1 MARVD
6 FQGTARFRVLGRLG
20 AGASGDVYSA
30 LDRDRNARVALKVL
44 RELTHSALLQL
55 KNEFRT
61 LADLQHPGVVSLGEL
76 HEDAGRWFFT
86 MELVEG
92 VGLLPWIRG
101 SEAEVV
107 DRLASGGAAFDESR
121 LRKAL
126 GQLAAALAAVHAA
139 GCVHRDVKPTNVLV
153 DAEGQIKLLDFGFA
167 TEARRGKDWTDG
179 LAVGSPAYM
188 APEQAAGG
196 AVGPAADWYAFGV
209 VMFEALTGQL
219 PLDGKPTELLALKQR
234 KRAPQ
239 ARAFEPKAP
248 ADLDALC
255 ERLLAID
262 PAQRPGAAE
271 ILAALE
277 SPALHKESSGVWG
290 EKPPFVGRARE
301 LEELAGALAQVER
314 GDQVSVLVRG
324 ESGVGKS
331 ALVQHFLASAG
342 DSAPPLVLQGRCYE
356 RESVPFKAVDGIIDG
371 VSRLLRGLPRT
382 TAAALLPAPRA
393 ALLAQAFPVL
403 SGLPVLSEGEPPP
416 PVSSPQEQRQR
427 LFGALRDLLGRLAE
441 RRALVLLVDD
451 LQWADADSMALLGE
465 VLCPPGAPAVLLLAT
480 VRSSGELPLLPGD
493 VRHLEL
499 GELDDGDA
507 RALAERLLER
517 TPNAAVDTASVV
529 RESGGHPM
537 FIEELVRRAGA
548 TQARTTSLEE
558 ALRDRVSGLGRAER
572 GLLEALAL
580 GGQPLSE
587 RAASHAAELSLGAV
601 GPVVKALRSQRLVR
615 TQAVRG
621 QVALEPMHDR
631 VRQAVLAGLDD
642 AGRRALHGRLQSALE
657 AEGGEAEALAVHALG
672 SGDLARASASALAA
686 AHQAV
691 AALAFERA
699 ARLFELA
706 LGAMPRD
713 HAERSHLQEQRGDA
727 LANAG
732 RGKEAA
738 DAYRAATDRAPPAKR
753 VELERRAAE
762 ELLRSGHMD
771 EGLASIDRLL
781 ASVGVKLASSPRRAL
796 LSLLYTRARLRIR
809 GLEFRNRPVA
819 EIPPAELQR
828 IDVVWSAANGLA
840 MVDVIRAT
848 DLQSRQLL
856 LALEAGEATR
866 VGRALAAEVA
876 FIGAPGPSAGA
887 RVADVLGR
895 ARAVAHGLADRRLQ
909 AQVVLYEGVAA
920 FLRGDWVEC
929 RERMRDGEARLR
941 EEQSG
946 LAWELVSAQLFGVWS
961 LAFLGEI
968 DELGRRVSSLLREAL
983 ERGDLYAATAMRT
996 GLANL
1001 AWLVRDEPAIARAR
1015 VEEARLQWSQQRYQF
1030 QHYWHLLA
1038 EGNCDLY
1045 EGHGTPAQLRTLGDW
1060 PELAASGYLRVQNM
1074 RVEAWHLRARA
1085 AVAAALESPA
1095 RGREALLGEA
1105 EAAVRKLGR
1114 ERVPWAEVVARSV
1127 AGAIA
1132 AARGAQDRA
1141 MAELSLAESAAVG
1154 AHMRLYEWSARR
1166 ARALLA
1172 GDAAQVAAQDQLLR
1186 SAGAHAPARLAQ
1198 MLLPGLGER

>member
-1 MARVD
+1 M
-6 FQGTARFRVLGRLG
+6 GTARFRVLGRLG
-20 AGASGDVYSA
+20 SGASGDVYSA

-101 SEAEVV
+101 AEAEVV
-107 DRLASGGAAFDESR
+107 DRLAAGGATFDEGR

-188 APEQAAGG
+188 APEQAAG
-196 AVGPAADWYAFGV
+196 ATVGPPADWYAFGV
-209 VMFEALTGQL
+209 VMFEALTGEL
-219 PLDGKPTELLALKQR
+219 PLDGRPMNLLALKQR
-234 KRAPQ
+234 RRAP
-239 ARAFEPKAP
+239 RASGLEPRVP

-255 ERLLAID
+255 DGLLAID
-262 PAQRPGAAE
+262 PAQRPTAAE
-271 ILAALE
+271 VLAALE
-277 SPALHKESSGVWG
+277 APVQPKESSGVWG
-290 EKPPFVGRARE
+290 EKPPFVGRAGE
-301 LEELAGALAQVER
+301 LEELTAALTQVER

-331 ALVQHFLASAG
+331 ALVQHFLGSAG

-382 TAAALLPAPRA
+382 TAASLLPASRA

-403 SGLPVLSEGEPPP
+403 SGLPVLAEGEPAPP
-416 PVSSPQEQRQR
+416 PASSPQEQRQR

-451 LQWADADSMALLGE
+451 LQWADADSMSLLGE
-465 VLCPPGAPAVLLLAT
+465 VLCPPGAPAILFLAT
-480 VRSSGELPLLPGD
+480 VRASGELPLLPGD
-493 VRHLEL
+493 VRHIEL

-517 TPNAAVDTASVV
+517 TPDAAVDPASVV

-537 FIEELVRRAGA
+537 FIEELVRRAGV

-558 ALRDRVSGLGRAER
+558 ALRDRVDGLGRPER
-572 GLLEALAL
+572 ALLEALAL
-580 GGQPLSE
+580 AGQPLGE
-587 RAASHAAELSLGAV
+587 RAASHAAELPLSAV

-621 QVALEPMHDR
+621 KVALEPMHDR

-642 AGRRALHGRLQSALE
+642 ASRRALHGRLQAALE

-672 SGDLARASASALAA
+672 CGDLARASANALAA

-691 AALAFERA
+691 TALAFERA
-699 ARLFELA
+699 ARLFQLA
-706 LGAMPRD
+706 LDAMPRD
-713 HAERSHLQEQRGDA
+713 HAERARLQEQRGDA
-727 LANAG
+727 LSNAG

-738 DAYRAATDRAPPAKR
+738 DAYRAAADRVPPAKR

-781 ASVGVKLASSPRRAL
+781 ASVGVKLAPSPRRAL

-809 GLEFRNRPVA
+809 GLDFRSRPAA
-819 EIPPAELQR
+819 EVPAAELQR

-840 MVDVIRAT
+840 MVDVLRAT

-856 LALEAGEATR
+856 LALEAGEPTR

-876 FIGAPGPSAGA
+876 FIGAPGPAAAA
-887 RVADVLGR
+887 RVSDVLAR
-895 ARAVAHGLADRRLQ
+895 ARAVAHGLEDRRLQ

-946 LAWELVSAQLFGVWS
+946 LAWELASAQLFGVWS
-961 LAFLGEI
+961 LAFLGEL
-968 DELGRRVSSLLREAL
+968 DELGRRVPNLLREAL
-983 ERGDLYAATAMRT
+983 ERGDVYAATAMRT

-1001 AWLVRDEPAIARAR
+1001 AWLVRDDAQAARAR
-1015 VEEARLQWSQQRYQF
+1015 VEEARAQWSQQRYQF

-1045 EGHGTPAQLRTLGDW
+1045 EGHGTPAQLRTVGDW
-1060 PELAASGYLRVQNM
+1060 PELMASGYLRVQNM
-1074 RVEAWHLRARA
+1074 RVEAWHLRGRA

-1095 RGREALLGEA
+1095 RGREGLLGEA
-1105 EAAVRKLGR
+1105 EAAVRRLGR
-1114 ERVPWAEVVARSV
+1114 EHVPWAEVVARGI

-1132 AARGAQDRA
+1132 AARGAEDRA

-1154 AHMRLYEWSARR
+1154 AHMRLFEWSARR

-1172 GDAAQVAAQDQLLR
+1172 GDRVQVKAQDEVLR
-1186 SAGAHAPARLAQ
+1186 ASGAHNPARLAQ
-1198 MLLPGLGER
+1198 MLLPGLGERLLR